1 MIYFQPDRRPRGRGG
16 FTIVELMMVIGI
28 IGILMGI
35 VTTAAATSVKQA
47 RARQAQ
53 ALCVAVEAGLDTYYA
68 QNEEWP
74 GSIGSSIKNGSISA
88 GSNTEGYNNST
99 DVNLYVLQPGEIR
112 DMIAALVK
120 ETKKGNPML
129 DISGLY
135 VSRNPGE
142 ANDKGYGMDFAS
154 AIRGTK
160 KSKKKMKL
168 SEMYFG
174 YPETTHGWFRRFKIT
189 YSIPTD
195 KMKVTRQ

>member
-1 MIYFQPDRRPRGRGG
+1 
-16 FTIVELMMVIGI
+16 MVIGI

-35 VTTAAATSVKQA
+35 VTTAAASSVRQA

-74 GSIGSSIKNGSISA
+74 GTIGSTIKNGSISA
-88 GSNTEGYNNST
+88 GSNDEGYNGNT
-99 DVNLYVLQPGEIR
+99 DENLYVLQPSEVR
-112 DMIAALVK
+112 NMIAELVK

-142 ANDKGYGMDFAS
+142 KNDKGFGMDFTS

-160 KSKKKMKL
+160 KSQKKMKL

-174 YPETTHGWFRRFKIT
+174 YPEQSHGWFRRFKIV

-195 KMKVTRQ
+195 KMRVSQQ